1 MDKPQVAKKLLLE
14 SLDFSEGNKMGETT
28 KEIYNGLYTIYSSQK
43 NYKEALRYFEL
54 YVTYKDSINSIE
66 VTTKINQYKEQFEA
80 EQRDRKIDQLEQQAL
95 LDHLNQ
101 EKLKEVN
108 RRRNTRSIFIGIAIT
123 LLLIIVIVVQRYF
136 HLKQK
141 AKSELLL
148 INEEINQQKMVD
160 LIKNQEVNSIN
171 SYMEGQERERNR
183 IAAELHDRLG
193 SLLSTVKLHFSTLE
207 RMWKKN
213 YGESEGFTFA
223 LDLLDNSVAEVRSI
237 SHNLSKGV
245 LMQFSLTE
253 AVENL
258 KDAINIAGRIQ
269 VKVIKVGPKHL
280 LKPEIEI
287 ELFRV
292 IQELI
297 TNAVKHS
304 QAKEIFVQLIADND
318 GLNITVEDH
327 GIGFDIK
334 TVNSN
339 GLGLKNLK
347 SRVEAV
353 GGDVHFESAVGKGTS
368 VMIEIKN
375 QA

>member
-1 MDKPQVAKKLLLE
+1 
-14 SLDFSEGNKMGETT
+14 
-28 KEIYNGLYTIYSSQK
+28 
-43 NYKEALRYFEL
+43 L